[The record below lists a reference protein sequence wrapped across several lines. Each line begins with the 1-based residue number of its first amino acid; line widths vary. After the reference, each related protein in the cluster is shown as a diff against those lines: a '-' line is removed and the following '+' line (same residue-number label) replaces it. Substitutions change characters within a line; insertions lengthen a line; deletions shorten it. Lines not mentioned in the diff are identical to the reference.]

1 MLSVNISNIA
11 IITITNVDNCG
22 IIYNSKSEAIKLLD
36 NSLLE
41 DPGYV

>member
-1 MLSVNISNIA
+1 MLSVNISNVA
-11 IITITNVDNCG
+11 IVTITNVDNSR

-41 DPGYV
+41 DPGYI